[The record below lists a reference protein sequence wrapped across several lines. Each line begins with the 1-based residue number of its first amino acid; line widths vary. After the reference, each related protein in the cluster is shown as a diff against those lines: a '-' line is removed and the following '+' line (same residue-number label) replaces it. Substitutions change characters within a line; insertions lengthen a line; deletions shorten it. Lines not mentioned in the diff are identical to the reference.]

1 MGSSVVK
8 CIHVGDF
15 FFFFFCSGLQSYLLD
30 QPQTGVSKYNGKNKR
45 EEEVEGKW
53 LNFVKLASL
62 SPSPQTVPPYGFCT
76 FLL

>member
-8 CIHVGDF
+8 CIHVGDFF

-45 EEEVEGKW
+45 EEEVEGK
-53 LNFVKLASL
+53 
-62 SPSPQTVPPYGFCT
+62 
-76 FLL
+76 